1 MIGEGEYRAMA
12 APAAALA
19 ASRGFVVRRVGLL
32 PTLGGTGQKRRNCF
46 EFMDRFRKRRIEV
59 GSDLASIREEEEE
72 EEDIVEQLY
81 PLSAK

>member
-32 PTLGGTGQKRRNCF
+32 PTLGGTGQKCRNCF

-59 GSDLASIREEEEE
+59 GSDLASIQEEE